1 MTHNVGSGS
10 ERKTRGGS
18 RPGTAGALKTRSAA
32 RPLTGLAT
40 ITAIA
45 LMFLVATGLF
55 RGDFTEAVAVTVISD
70 RAGLVMNPDAKV
82 KLHGVQVGKVASI
95 ESRPDG
101 VALIHLAI
109 NPGQLRLIPANVD
122 VDVSS
127 TTVFGAKSVNLI
139 APPEPSPQTMQRG
152 QVIEGKHVTVEV
164 NTVFEQL
171 SEVLSSIQPEKLNQT
186 LTAIASGLSGRGRKI
201 GETISDLDATL
212 AALDPSLGDLSRDI
226 ADGPAVFGAYA
237 DAAPDLLA
245 TVRNV
250 SSLSRTI
257 VQQRRNLDALLI
269 SVIGFG
275 DIGND
280 VIGANRRP
288 LTDALRLLRPVTGL
302 TDRYS
307 QALYC
312 TMAGL
317 LPLAKLPPS
326 RLPGGEVNASFQWGA
341 DPYRYPSDLPK
352 VAAKGGPQC
361 VGLPNLP
368 YETRPPYV
376 VADVGTNPWK
386 YGNQGFRLNTALLKD
401 LLLGHQIDGPPRNS
415 TQIGMPG

>member
-1 MTHNVGSGS
+1 MTHHVGSGP
-10 ERKTRGGS
+10 EQRPHRGARSGDAGS
-18 RPGTAGALKTRSAA
+18 PRRRRAA

-40 ITAIA
+40 IAAIA
-45 LMFLVATGLF
+45 FMFFVATGFF
-55 RGDFTEAVAVTVISD
+55 RGDFTEAAAVTVISD

-82 KLHGVQVGKVASI
+82 KIHGVQVGKVASI
-95 ESRPDG
+95 ETRPSG
-101 VALIHLAI
+101 AVIHLAMD
-109 NPGQLRLIPANVD
+109 PGQLHLIPANVD
-122 VDVSS
+122 VDVAS

-152 QVIEGKHVTVEV
+152 QVIEGKHVTVEI

-171 SEVLSSIQPEKLNQT
+171 SAVLSSIQPEKLNQT
-186 LTAIASGLSGRGRKI
+186 LTAIASGLSGRGGEI
-201 GETISDLDATL
+201 GEMISDLDATL
-212 AALDPSLGDLSRDI
+212 AVLDPGLGDLSRDI
-226 ADGPAVFGAYA
+226 ADGPPVLGAYA

-245 TVRNV
+245 TVRNA
-250 SSLSRTI
+250 SSLSGTI

-275 DIGND
+275 DIGED
-280 VIGANRRP
+280 VVGANRRP
-288 LTDALRLLRPVTGL
+288 LSDALRLLRPITGL

-326 RLPGGEVNASFQWGA
+326 RVPGGEVNASFQWGA

-361 VGLPNLP
+361 VGLPNIP
-368 YETRPPYV
+368 YETRPPFV

-401 LLLGHQIDGPPRNS
+401 LLFGHQIDGPPRNS